1 VGHDQHTVAIFAP
14 VVSLTV
20 TIESREENGSA
31 EIHFHP
37 GGQGFWIARMLRHLG
52 QRPLLCGPI
61 GGETGKVIRG
71 LLPQW
76 GIDLSPIETDL
87 PSPTTIQD
95 RRSGDR
101 ELVAEALPLSLDRH
115 SADEFYGRFLE
126 HAISAGLAII
136 AGQIGEILQLG
147 YYRRIAHDL
156 KSTDVKVVG
165 DLHGAELMSFLDGG
179 PLDILKVSEDDMK
192 ADGLLANDDDPSGLA
207 VLQHLTDAGSTN
219 VVLSRAERSVLAT
232 IDGETY
238 EAVPPTL
245 EAADFRGAG
254 DSMTAGLATALKTGL
269 GPEETLKLACGA
281 GAANVT
287 RHGLGSA
294 SQTLFQRLADHVV
307 VTTIPTTPIY
317 DRT

>member
-1 VGHDQHTVAIFAP
+1 MGHNQHTVAIFAP

-20 TIESREENGSA
+20 TVESREGNGSA

-37 GGQGFWIARMLRHLG
+37 GGQGFWIARMLRQLG

-76 GIDLSPIETDL
+76 GIDLSPIEIDL

-101 ELVAEALPLSLDRH
+101 ELVAETLPFSLDRH

-126 HAISAGLAII
+126 HAISAGLAVI
-136 AGQIGEILQLG
+136 AGQIGEILQLDF
-147 YYRRIAHDL
+147 YRRLAHDL

-165 DLHGAELMSFLDGG
+165 DLHGSELMSFLEGG
-179 PLDILKVSEDDMK
+179 SLDILKVSEEDLK
-192 ADGLLANDDDPSGLA
+192 SDGLLEGDDHRSGLEA
-207 VLQHLTDAGSTN
+207 LQRLTEAGSTN
-219 VVLSRAERSVLAT
+219 VVLSRGERSVLAT
-232 IDGETY
+232 IEGKTF
-238 EAVPPTL
+238 EAVPPIL

-269 GPEETLKLACGA
+269 GPEDTLKLACGA

-294 SQTLFQRLADHVV
+294 SRTLFQRLADQVE
-307 VTTIPTTPIY
+307 VTAIPSTPIY
-317 DRT
+317 DST